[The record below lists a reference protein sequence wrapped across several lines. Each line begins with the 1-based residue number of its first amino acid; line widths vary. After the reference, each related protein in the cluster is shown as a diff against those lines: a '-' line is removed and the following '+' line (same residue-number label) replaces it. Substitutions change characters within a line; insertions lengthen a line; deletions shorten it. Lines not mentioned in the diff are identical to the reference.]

1 VGRGIFVGSGIAPA
15 SAQRNV
21 LVLSREQRTDR
32 GDVIASSLHRE
43 LLKRGWRSAVLTY
56 SDFAQATELV
66 RNAPRFDA
74 SVVHPRLE
82 TMPLALLA
90 ALRARSRAV
99 VVEGYATEGI
109 DVDGVAVDWPAAV
122 ALGLRHLME
131 LGHHEIGLVTID
143 RPTRAFT
150 SVIRQFRTL
159 HSWSGLGRGVDPVV
173 LLPSVPEAEL
183 YPALAFAMQVHSAQQ
198 RKASFSAL
206 LVYVGPYHG
215 DRLLLRSTQIASR
228 QSVSPVML

>member
-1 VGRGIFVGSGIAPA
+1 M
-15 SAQRNV
+15 
-21 LVLSREQRTDR
+21 
-32 GDVIASSLHRE
+32 IASSLHRE

-173 LLPSVPEAEL
+173 LLPSCTGSGAIPGSCLRHA
-183 YPALAFAMQVHSAQQ
+183 
-198 RKASFSAL
+198 SAL
-206 LVYVGPYHG
+206 CAAAKGVI
-215 DRLLLRSTQIASR
+215 LRTAGLCR
-228 QSVSPVML
+228 SVSWRPAIARAAIGDTCHLSGHSGIY